1 MQHRSKLVTTTGYVT
16 HNAFLEHDTGS
27 GHAERSARI
36 AGLQPHLE
44 RSGIFAELQ
53 RVVATEAPLEK
64 LRRVH
69 DENYVA
75 EVKRRIERGDML
87 LDAGDT
93 AVSSGSWRAALLAAG
108 GALDATD
115 RVMRGEWDNAFLAA
129 RPPGHHA
136 EHDHA
141 MGFCLFNNIAVAAQ
155 HLLDEHKLERVAILD
170 WDVHHGNGTQHA
182 FEHDPRVLFVSLH
195 QYPHYPGTGSSTER
209 GLGAGEG
216 ATLNLPLEAGS
227 TDRDY
232 LKIFEERALPALDEF
247 APEFLLIS
255 AGFDAH
261 ERDPLAGMRVTEA
274 GFAAMTASAVQLAKQ
289 HCDGRVVSLLE
300 GGYDLEALQ
309 NSVEVHLAGLLQT

>member
-1 MQHRSKLVTTTGYVT
+1 MATTGYVT
-16 HNAFLEHDTGS
+16 HHAFLEHDTGS
-27 GHAERSARI
+27 GHAEHSARI
-36 AGLQPHLE
+36 AGLEPHLE
-44 RSGIFAELQ
+44 RSGLLTELS
-53 RVVATEAPLEK
+53 RVDATEVSREK
-64 LRRVH
+64 LMRVH
-69 DENYVA
+69 ADHYVA
-75 EVKRRIERGDML
+75 EVERRIARGETL

-93 AVSSGSWRAALLAAG
+93 AVSSGSWRAALLASG

-141 MGFCLFNNIAVAAQ
+141 MGFCLFNHIAVAAQ

-195 QYPHYPGTGSSTER
+195 QWPLYPGTGSASEH

-227 TDRDY
+227 GDLDY
-232 LKIFEERALPALDEF
+232 LKTFEERVLPALDEF

-261 ERDPLAGMRVTEA
+261 ERDPLGGMRVTDE
-274 GFAAMTASAVQLAKQ
+274 GFAAMTDSAVRLAQQ
-289 HCDGRVVSLLE
+289 HCAGRVVSLLE

-309 NSVEVHLAGLLQT
+309 NSVEAHLAGLLRA